1 MLDAR
6 CINSKPYK
14 MAPLVINGTEDTPEV
29 IFDPATGKFSISGT
43 SIPENARKFYD
54 QILEWLDGYLKEP
67 ADDTSISFKL
77 KYFNTASTKY
87 LFDIMVM
94 LKPIINTKNTLV
106 YNWFF
111 LDDDE
116 DMFEAG
122 QGFSKM
128 LRYPFNFVKY

>member
-1 MLDAR
+1 
-6 CINSKPYK
+6 

-29 IFDPATGKFSISGT
+29 IFDPETGKFSITGT

-54 QILEWLDGYLKEP
+54 QILAWNDEYLKDPNE
-67 ADDTSISFKL
+67 DTSVSFKL

-87 LFDIMVM
+87 LFDMMVQ
-94 LKPIINTKNTLV
+94 LKALVSNKKTLDF
-106 YNWFF
+106 NWYFDK
-111 LDDDE
+111 DDD

-128 LRYPFNFVKY
+128 LRYPFNFVQY

>member
-1 MLDAR
+1 
-6 CINSKPYK
+6 
-14 MAPLVINGTEDTPEV
+14 MAPLIINGTEDTPEV
-29 IFDPATGKFSISGT
+29 VFDPETGKFTITGT

-54 QILEWLDGYLKEP
+54 QIISWIDDYLKSPSE
-67 ADDTSISFKL
+67 DTSVSFKL

-87 LFDIMVM
+87 LFDIMVEM
-94 LKPIINTKNTLV
+94 KPLISSGKSLV
-106 YNWFF
+106 FNWYVQE
-111 LDDDE
+111 DDD

>member
-1 MLDAR
+1 
-6 CINSKPYK
+6 

-29 IFDPATGKFSISGT
+29 IFDPETGKFSITGT

-54 QILEWLDGYLKEP
+54 QILAWNDEYLKDPNE
-67 ADDTSISFKL
+67 DTSVSFKL

-87 LFDIMVM
+87 LFDMMVQ
-94 LKPIINTKNTLV
+94 LKALAGNKKTLV
-106 YNWFF
+106 FNWFF
-111 LDDDE
+111 DKDDD

-128 LRYPFNFVKY
+128 LRYPFNFVQY